1 MQIHFT
7 LNHKKTAAEIAPD
20 TLLIDLVRSLGCKS
34 VKRGCET
41 ANCGLCTV
49 FLDEKPVLS
58 CSVLAARVD
67 GRSVTTLEGLQEE
80 AAEFGAFI
88 ADQGAE
94 QCGFC
99 NPGFIMNALALFREK
114 PTPMRRRSRNTLR
127 ATFAAAPGT
136 KASCA
141 GSRTF
146 WRGKNQRR
154 LPNENCEPACAQ
166 EGRHAAC
173 NRPACVHG

>member
-67 GRSVTTLEGLQEE
+67 GRSVTTLEGL
-80 AAEFGAFI
+80 
-88 ADQGAE
+88 
-94 QCGFC
+94 
-99 NPGFIMNALALFREK
+99 PGG
-114 PTPMRRRSRNTLR
+114 R
-127 ATFAAAPGT
+127 AVRLLQPRLYHE
-136 KASCA
+136 CA
-141 GSRTF
+141 GPFPRKT
-146 WRGKNQRR
+146 
-154 LPNENCEPACAQ
+154 
-166 EGRHAAC
+166 
-173 NRPACVHG
+173 RPQ